1 MSSRWIAI
9 GDVHGCA
16 DELED
21 LLALLSPVEGDR
33 VVLLGDLVN
42 RGPASHRVVQLARR
56 EGFLGLMGN
65 HEHRLL
71 AYRRE
76 PREDLLKRYDY
87 ATLGQL
93 TEEDWAYLGTL
104 RATLEPPGGPFVL
117 VHGGFLP
124 GIPWREQSL
133 EQVCRT
139 KWVHPPGAPEGADPV
154 HWSDL
159 WGGPERV
166 LYGHTPGPEVRVSAH
181 ALGLDTAC
189 VYGGKLTACLLPGM
203 ELVQVPARRSY
214 VA

>member
-1 MSSRWIAI
+1 MGSRWIAI

-21 LLALLSPVEGDR
+21 LLALLSPSAGDR
-33 VVLLGDLVN
+33 IVLLGDLVN
-42 RGPASHRVVQLARR
+42 RGPSSHRVVQLARR

-71 AYRRE
+71 AYRRRD
-76 PREDLLKRYDY
+76 PHVLLKRYDH
-87 ATLGQL
+87 ATLAQL

-104 RATLEPPGGPFVL
+104 RTTLEPPVGAFLL

-139 KWVHPPGAPEGADPV
+139 KWILPPGSPEGTEPV
-154 HWSDL
+154 HWADL
-159 WGGPERV
+159 WKGPEFV
-166 LYGHTPGPEVRVSAH
+166 LYGHTPGPEVRVHAH

-189 VYGGKLTACLLPGM
+189 VYGGKLTACVLPER

-214 VA
+214 LS